1 MATRTGTR
9 SDRRAGGNNGRPPRD
24 RSRRR
29 RRTRRERSAKERW
42 QLRLAVLVALGLILA
57 PLAAAHRRALNDFR
71 QLEQDYIASREPS
84 ACALQGLTPY
94 AFAVDRSGMGAD
106 LDRLIREAATDL
118 DEVDRAFDARRA
130 VLAWPRLA
138 DAHDALGEAIDAQ
151 RELYDAM
158 INDPENSDD
167 EHERFRELNMAAS
180 VKIVDARS
188 ILFVGAGEGW
198 SRRAL
203 CDEPPPETPPGLEQ
217 YPGP

>member
-9 SDRRAGGNNGRPPRD
+9 GDRRAAADSQRPPGQRP
-24 RSRRR
+24 RRR
-29 RRTRRERSAKERW
+29 QRARRERSAGERW
-42 QLRLAVLVALGLILA
+42 QLRLAVLVALGVILV
-57 PLAAAHRRALNDFR
+57 PLAVAHRRALNDFR

-94 AFAVDRSGMGAD
+94 AFAVDRSGMDAE
-106 LDRLIREAATDL
+106 LERLIRDAAGDL
-118 DEVDRAFDARRA
+118 DDVARAFDARRA
-130 VLAWPRLA
+130 VLPWPRLEGA
-138 DAHDALGEAIDAQ
+138 RDALGEAIDAQ

-167 EHERFRELNMAAS
+167 EHERFRQLNMTAS

-188 ILFVGAGEGW
+188 LLFVGAGEGW

-203 CDEPPPETPPGLEQ
+203 CDEPPPETPPGIEQ
-217 YPGP
+217 HPGP